1 MGLTETVVATSVAR
15 LERSSVRALDAM
27 HIAAALEWS
36 AELFVTADERQL
48 RAAKQAGLA
57 VERLG

>member
-1 MGLTETVVATSVAR
+1 MGLTETVVATSVAL

-48 RAAKQAGLA
+48 RAAK
-57 VERLG
+57 